1 MDPLQP
7 ILPVAPNISPIT
19 PAPMV
24 GRVGP
29 DSSRSGAGQ
38 DKRRRR
44 RPQPD
49 RGAEGMTGHELDY
62 AVDFPEDEDDSGLHI
77 DVTA

>member
-1 MDPLQP
+1 MDPLHP
-7 ILPVAPNISPIT
+7 IIPIQPNIPPIA

-24 GRVGP
+24 GRLDRDAP
-29 DSSRSGAGQ
+29 HTGAGQ

-44 RPQPD
+44 RAPAD
-49 RGAEGMTGHELDY
+49 SGASSPGQDSLDY
-62 AVDFPEDEDDSGLHI
+62 GADDEVDGGLHI